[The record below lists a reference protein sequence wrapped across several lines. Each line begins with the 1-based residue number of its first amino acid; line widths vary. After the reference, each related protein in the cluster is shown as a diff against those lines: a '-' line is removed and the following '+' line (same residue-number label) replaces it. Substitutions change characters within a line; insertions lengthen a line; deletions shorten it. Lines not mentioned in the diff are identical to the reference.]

1 MTRFL
6 EIQMNKQTMQA
17 IRQQKQSGFTLI
29 ELIVVIVILGILAAT
44 ALPKFANLS
53 GDARAASMKA
63 ALGALQTTSAS
74 AHGMYLLNP
83 TASQLTL
90 EGTVINVVNGYPS
103 AEIYTTNAAG
113 LSSTDY
119 TVSGSAP
126 MKIYPTALAST
137 TACFITYTAA
147 TATAP
152 PQFSAPPVAASCQ
165 S

>member
-17 IRQQKQSGFTLI
+17 LRQQKQSGFTLI

-74 AHGMYLLNP
+74 VHGMSLLNP
-83 TASQLTL
+83 TATTFTL
-90 EGTVINVVNGYPS
+90 EGVTVNVTNGYP
-103 AEIYTTNAAG
+103 AADANTALAAG
-113 LSSTDY
+113 LSATDY
-119 TVSGSAP
+119 FT
-126 MKIYPTALAST
+126 
-137 TACFITYTAA
+137 
-147 TATAP
+147 
-152 PQFSAPPVAASCQ
+152 
-165 S
+165 

>member
-1 MTRFL
+1 
-6 EIQMNKQTMQA
+6 MNKQTMQA
-17 IRQQKQSGFTLI
+17 LRQQKQSGFTLI

-74 AHGMYLLNP
+74 AHGIYLLNP
-83 TASQLTL
+83 TATTAVL
-90 EGTVINVVNGYPS
+90 EGTTINIVNGYPG
-103 AEIYTTNAAG
+103 ADTATAAAAG
-113 LSSTDY
+113 LSTTDY

-126 MKIYPTALAST
+126 MKIYPAALAST
-137 TACFITYTAA
+137 TACVITYTAA

-152 PQFSAPPVAASCQ
+152 PQFSAPPVAANCQ

>member
-1 MTRFL
+1 
-6 EIQMNKQTMQA
+6 MNKQTMQA

-83 TASQLTL
+83 TAGQLTL
-90 EGTVINVVNGYPS
+90 EGTTINVVNGYPS
-103 AEIYTTNAAG
+103 AEIYTANAAG

-119 TVSGSAP
+119 TVTGSAP
-126 MKIYPTALAST
+126 TIKIYPTALAST

-147 TATAP
+147 PSLTSH

>member
-1 MTRFL
+1 
-6 EIQMNKQTMQA
+6 MNKQTMQA

-103 AEIYTTNAAG
+103 AEIYTANAAG

-119 TVSGSAP
+119 TVTGSAP
-126 MKIYPTALAST
+126 TIKIYPTALAST

-147 TATAP
+147 PSLTSP